1 MNTKPSIINSLLSA
15 LSEIALFAL
24 VVVVLVLVVL
34 VVAPI
39 VYFFAILLCS
49 LAIYAP
55 RYFFFYPCLLVDTA
69 ALVYAYRKKEEP
81 LHCVKASLVAFVLYA
96 VFSIFFCAFCPE
108 LTNFRLSVFI
118 VQFIVNIINSIFFV
132 LWCSSAFYFLKRVA
146 PENPKQEPEE
156 S

>member
-15 LSEIALFAL
+15 LSEIALFVL
-24 VVVVLVLVVL
+24 VFVLVVS
-34 VVAPI
+34 PI

-108 LTNFRLSVFI
+108 LTNFRLSIFI

>member
-24 VVVVLVLVVL
+24 VVVL

-81 LHCVKASLVAFVLYA
+81 LHCVKASLAAFVLYA

-108 LTNFRLSVFI
+108 LTNFKLSVFI

>member
-15 LSEIALFAL
+15 LSEIALF
-24 VVVVLVLVVL
+24 VLVFVL

-108 LTNFRLSVFI
+108 LTNFKLSVFI

>member
-15 LSEIALFAL
+15 LSEIALFVL
-24 VVVVLVLVVL
+24 VFVLVVS
-34 VVAPI
+34 PI

-108 LTNFRLSVFI
+108 LTNFKLSVFI